1 MKCTYA
7 LICNTYSGRTS
18 FGVQAANEVG
28 HTVAEANDISV
39 DKAKVAHL
47 VQLCNNLELSIL
59 HFFDVVDDFIG

>member
-18 FGVQAANEVG
+18 FGVKVTNKAG
-28 HTVAEANDISV
+28 HTVAEAKDISG
-39 DKAKVAHL
+39 DQAKVARL
-47 VQLCNNLELSIL
+47 VQLCNNLELSNL